1 MTERVAFQVKVYS
14 GYTDSKE
21 DIRLCNKVYK
31 KLLLADVPIDPEPV
45 RVAVNFANE
54 ITVVFDV
61 PEQSTPMQVQRRYAQ
76 YWNDHIEPIFTGI
89 SYYEMKIEVL
99 NQ

>member
-54 ITVVFDV
+54 ITWYLMF
-61 PEQSTPMQVQRRYAQ
+61 QSNLHLCRCKEDMH
-76 YWNDHIEPIFTGI
+76 NTGTII
-89 SYYEMKIEVL
+89 SNLSSLVYPTMR
-99 NQ
+99 